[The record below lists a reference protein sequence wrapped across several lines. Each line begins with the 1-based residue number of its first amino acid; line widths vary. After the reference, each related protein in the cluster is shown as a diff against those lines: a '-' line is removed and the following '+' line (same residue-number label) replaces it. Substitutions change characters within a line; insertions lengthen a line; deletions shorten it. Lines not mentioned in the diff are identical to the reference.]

1 MKKITHIIST
11 TFDFPNY
18 EPAIDALKT
27 VVRPEW
33 VKASLSKRKLANPRP
48 YSPDPRLYFTS
59 VVVCCADLPIGDED
73 AIYGGVL
80 SMGGL
85 HSKSVSKMVTHI
97 VALTLGS
104 DKCKMALAKNLNC
117 KIVLPH
123 WYAHFWL
130 CRGPIFHT
138 NNQRFDDCL
147 KLGKRIDEAPYC
159 LPDPEILRSRLGDR
173 IPISDTTNLRGA
185 TSAKPG
191 RLPIPSDSADSKTR
205 QLTVFGKKQV
215 MLHGDL
221 EIGSHLRGTI
231 EDIIKR
237 SGGSVTGDVRKA
249 NIFICQY
256 RESLEYR
263 IASRAGSDVGNLPWL
278 YYMITNDTWTSP
290 LRRLLHY
297 PISRQ
302 GLPGFKDFRI
312 SLSNYNG
319 EARIYLEN
327 LAKAAGGEFTKT
339 MKDDNTHLITAH
351 LASEKCD
358 AAKEWNINVINH
370 LWLEESYAKWKIQTL
385 ATTRYIT
392 FPDRTNLSEIVGQT
406 PIDKQAIERVFFP
419 KRSEIDHD
427 FENGK
432 SDDLTPAKDGPED
445 TSSAKGKSNSAADDR
460 AVPFRTDKP
469 EVVTPNLKYQR
480 PETTE
485 FKTPKRPRRLG
496 LTDSE
501 TDVETPSTRGSRSAK
516 EKAVAQLQSLAP
528 DIALF
533 EKESK
538 RRGGVIFGGRKSS
551 ADLVS
556 DRNRKRSISNEASDY
571 EAGGET
577 RGAKKPR
584 KTKEPASIRLILSGY
599 GPWVG
604 EAKKEGEERVSK

>member
-1 MKKITHIIST
+1 MHILWSCR
-11 TFDFPNY
+11 
-18 EPAIDALKT
+18 E
-27 VVRPEW
+27 
-33 VKASLSKRKLANPRP
+33 
-48 YSPDPRLYFTS
+48 S
-59 VVVCCADLPIGDED
+59 V
-73 AIYGGVL
+73 
-80 SMGGL
+80 
-85 HSKSVSKMVTHI
+85 
-97 VALTLGS
+97 
-104 DKCKMALAKNLNC
+104 
-117 KIVLPH
+117 
-123 WYAHFWL
+123 
-130 CRGPIFHT
+130 FHT
-138 NNQRFDDCL
+138 NKHRFDDCL
-147 KLGKRIDEAPYC
+147 KLGKRIDEGPYC
-159 LPDPEILRSRLGDR
+159 LPDPEILRSRPGER
-173 IPISDTTNLRGA
+173 VPVSDTTNLRGA

-205 QLTVFGKKQV
+205 RLTVFDKKQV

-237 SGGSVTGDVRKA
+237 SGGSVTSDVRKA

-256 RESLEYR
+256 RESVEYR

-278 YYMITNDTWTSP
+278 YHMITSDTWTSP

-385 ATTRYIT
+385 TTTRYIT

-419 KRSEIDHD
+419 KGSENDQN

-432 SDDLTPAKDGPED
+432 SFDFTPANESPGDAR
-445 TSSAKGKSNSAADDR
+445 SAKKNSNSALDDR

-469 EVVTPNLKYQR
+469 DLATPKSTNVKKQR
-480 PETTE
+480 LETTE
-485 FKTPKRPRRLG
+485 FKTPVRSRLNEAG
-496 LTDSE
+496 IDS
-501 TDVETPSTRGSRSAK
+501 ETPSTRGSRSAK
-516 EKAVAQLQSLAP
+516 AKAVAQIHSLAP

-533 EKESK
+533 EKESR

-551 ADLVS
+551 ANLIS
-556 DRNRKRSISNEASDY
+556 NENRKRSISNEASDH
-571 EAGGET
+571 EGGGET
-577 RGAKKPR
+577 RGAKKSK

-599 GPWVG
+599 TPWVG
-604 EAKKEGEERVSK
+604 EAKKEGDERVS